1 MTRSILVVDDDPD
14 SLQMLT
20 LILQNDG
27 HEVITATNGME
38 AFNLAC
44 EHLPFLILLD
54 LMMPIMSG
62 EEFRN
67 AQLAN
72 AIIKHIPVVVL
83 SAHHDAPCIARR
95 MKAVSCLRKPLDLD
109 AVLSV
114 CARTMISMVPE

>member
-14 SLQMLT
+14 SLQLLA

-27 HEVITATNGME
+27 HEVVTATNGME

-67 AQLAN
+67 A
-72 AIIKHIPVVVL
+72 
-83 SAHHDAPCIARR
+83 
-95 MKAVSCLRKPLDLD
+95 
-109 AVLSV
+109 
-114 CARTMISMVPE
+114 